1 MDNNRKQGL
10 DALVECVKDE
20 QNIRKRKRK
29 KKKTL
34 AGIRFVFII
43 VFVALF
49 SFCQLC
55 RT

>member
-20 QNIRKRKRK
+20 QNIRKRKK
-29 KKKTL
+29 NTCWNS
-34 AGIRFVFII
+34 IRII

>member
-29 KKKTL
+29 KKKNTCWNS
-34 AGIRFVFII
+34 IRII

>member
-29 KKKTL
+29 KKTL
-34 AGIRFVFII
+34 AGIRFV
-43 VFVALF
+43 
-49 SFCQLC
+49 
-55 RT
+55 